1 MNLRRSLSTV
11 RLLTLGLLVALLWVS
26 MAQAAPVYQGE
37 FALPYAVRWGQTV
50 LPAGVYRLRFEDVGR
65 RVFVVIEEVKRHQD
79 VALVPAM
86 TVGETRGGSVLLIGG
101 EGNHRVV
108 QSLSL
113 AELGQVFTYEPV
125 IIHRNKG
132 VHEAHTTQSLPI
144 MAVK

>member
-1 MNLRRSLSTV
+1 MNFRRSLSTA
-11 RLLTLGLLVALLWVS
+11 RLLTLGLLIALLWVGP
-26 MAQAAPVYQGE
+26 AQAASVYQGK
-37 FALPYAVRWGQTV
+37 FALPYAVRWGQAV
-50 LPAGVYRLRFEDVGR
+50 LPAGEYRLGFEDVGR
-65 RVFVVIEEVKRHQD
+65 RLFVVIEEVKSHQD

-125 IIHRNKG
+125 IIRRNKG

>member
-11 RLLTLGLLVALLWVS
+11 RLLTVGLLIAPLWVGV
-26 MAQAAPVYQGE
+26 AQAAPVYQGK
-37 FALPYAVRWGQTV
+37 FVLPYAVRWGQAV
-50 LPAGVYRLRFEDVGR
+50 LPAGEYRLRFEDVGR
-65 RVFVVIEEVKRHQD
+65 RVFVVIEELKSHQN

-86 TVGETRGGSVLLIGG
+86 TVGETRRGSVLLIAG
-101 EGNHRVV
+101 EGGQRVV

-125 IIHRNKG
+125 ILHRNKG
-132 VHEAHTTQSLPI
+132 VHEAHTTQPLPI